1 MLQISCKFVLVL
13 MTTAILL
20 AFQNCAPLG
29 SSPGSRDISI
39 ESNANKATFQWL
51 NDNIVEPKCVSC
63 HNSSVS
69 FGGLEFTSYEGVME
83 SVVPGNPEAS
93 SFYTRSFTTT
103 FFQLTAE
110 ERDLIYTWIEGG
122 APFN

>member
-1 MLQISCKFVLVL
+1 MLRLSNKCILVL
-13 MTTAILL
+13 ITTTALL

-29 SSPGSRDISI
+29 SSPGASDDSLNSI
-39 ESNANKATFQWL
+39 ANKATFQWL
-51 NDNIVEPKCVSC
+51 NDYIVEPKCVAC

-83 SVVPGNPEAS
+83 SVVPGEPSAS

-103 FFQLTAE
+103 FFQLTPE
-110 ERDLIYTWIEGG
+110 ERDVIYAWIEAG